1 MTPRETKRFGN
12 FCRSNAAK
20 FMTTTHTPTELRTT
34 VPPLHSP
41 PIKARKADP
50 TRIFIDK
57 DRLARF
63 WFLTTAAVL
72 VGAAFER
79 IHLARTLKERE
90 RVVIVDPAGTFFVSP
105 LLQFQEARDL
115 HAQQSTLATVAFFE
129 RNPKGFDHPELVKQM
144 FLKDAHDKARLQWN
158 ADEPEF
164 KAKQLHQKA
173 EIARIEFIETRADA
187 VLTQVSGQLIRSG
200 IFQERA
206 FSEAVP
212 FVLKLKMRRNP
223 NMVEN
228 GRFPTAIEDFK
239 YEASR

>member
-1 MTPRETKRFGN
+1 
-12 FCRSNAAK
+12 
-20 FMTTTHTPTELRTT
+20 MTTATPTPELRTT
-34 VPPLHSP
+34 VPPIHAP
-41 PIKARKADP
+41 RIQRRAADP

-63 WFLTTAAVL
+63 WFLVAATVI
-72 VGAAFER
+72 VGAAVER

-90 RVVIVDPAGTFFVSP
+90 RVVIIDPAGTYFVSP
-105 LLQFQEARDL
+105 LLEFQEAREL
-115 HAQQSTLATVAFFE
+115 HAQQSTLAALAFLE

-144 FLKDAHDKARLQWN
+144 FLKAAHEKARSQWSG
-158 ADEPEF
+158 EESEF

-173 EIARIEFIETRADA
+173 EVAKIEFIETRVDA
-187 VLTQVSGQLIRSG
+187 VLTQVSGQLVRSG
-200 IFQERA
+200 IFQDRA

-239 YEASR
+239 YEPAR